1 MRLFI
6 NSRDNNQEESNDTL
20 GNKIRLGLNEASIT
34 TNKQISISVVK
45 ANIPQT
51 ISNIAL
57 ARDGSNGLSPRLTFS
72 YDPNHPSTVTNYTL
86 FFNNQY
92 NEGTTNNNMILN
104 TKTTM
109 AEIVAKINLVIQAN
123 AIQVDA
129 SIAELGFQRLKCAQ
143 TTGQIVFNE
152 AQPLFYE
159 MLGILKNTPTTI
171 TAETFTPYNYNM
183 AALFPNVYVKSRASL
198 NTYNSNNLTQSNT
211 LACIPLGIGFNV
223 ESNEDLH
230 KLVAGG
236 STNAVKNRNLI
247 TYQNPDY
254 LGSHK
259 SIFNNVLDSIHL
271 DLVDKDGEE
280 CILFGHDFSIE
291 LDVKIIQNNN

>member
-57 ARDGSNGLSPRLTFS
+57 ARDGSNGLSPRITFS
-72 YDPNHPSTVTNYTL
+72 YDPNSPSTVTNYTL
-86 FFNNQY
+86 FINNQY
-92 NEGTTNNNMILN
+92 NEGTANTNMIIN
-104 TKTTM
+104 TTTTIQ
-109 AEIVAKINLVIQAN
+109 EIVAKINVVIGTTALQT
-123 AIQVDA
+123 DT
-129 SIAELGFQRLKCAQ
+129 SIAELGIQRLKCAQ
-143 TTGQIVFNE
+143 ETGQIVFNE
-152 AQPLFYE
+152 AHPLFYE
-159 MLGILKNTPTTI
+159 MLGIYKNTPTTI
-171 TAETFTPYNYNM
+171 TGEIFTPYNYNM
-183 AALFPNVYVKSRASL
+183 A
-198 NTYNSNNLTQSNT
+198 
-211 LACIPLGIGFNV
+211 ACIPLGIGFNV

-230 KLVAGG
+230 KAIAGG
-236 STNAVKNRNLI
+236 STHAVKNRNLI